1 MKVIELVDLVQDF
14 FANDIIGDQ
23 KGVYHP
29 AVIIGHLRN
38 IYNQCIYE
46 AWEKGKRESDFSQLD
61 AWSRVYTVDVE
72 SQTGTAAYCFLPF
85 TPAQLPDGMGIR
97 QVSNHADNAN
107 VFAPIEAGANV
118 VFAELE
124 VDTMDL
130 TPTYRL
136 EQNNMATTDG
146 EASHVLRLERLPVSP
161 DAITELDVL
170 MVVPLSEMGD
180 YDEVSL
186 PMGAE
191 EDLVKRVIEAMTQ
204 KPPADTLNDME
215 ATPTPQ
221 AQ

>member
-1 MKVIELVDLVQDF
+1 MKVIELVDLIQDF

-23 KGVYHP
+23 KGQYHP

-38 IYNQCIYE
+38 IYNQSIYE

-61 AWSRVYTVDVE
+61 AWSRTYPVSVL
-72 SQTGTAAYCFLPF
+72 SQSGKSAYCFLPF
-85 TPAQLPDGMGIR
+85 TPAQIPDGMGIR
-97 QVSNHADNAN
+97 SVMDHNDNTN

-124 VDTMDL
+124 VDTMDD

-136 EQNNMATTDG
+136 EQSNLFTGDG
-146 EASHVLRLERLPVSP
+146 EPSHILKLERLPVAP
-161 DAITELDVL
+161 HAISSIDIL
-170 MVVPLSEMGD
+170 MIVPLSEMGD
-180 YDEVSL
+180 YDDVAL

-204 KPPADTLNDME
+204 KPKSDTLNDE
-215 ATPTPQ
+215 ESAINITG
-221 AQ
+221 